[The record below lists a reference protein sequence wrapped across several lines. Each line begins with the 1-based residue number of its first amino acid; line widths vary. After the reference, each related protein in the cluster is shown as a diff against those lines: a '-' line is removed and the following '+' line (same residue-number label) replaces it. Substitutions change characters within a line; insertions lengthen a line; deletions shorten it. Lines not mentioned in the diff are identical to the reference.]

1 MSRKDVHRLIFR
13 FSLLLLVCGIPF
25 CRPLMSMGLLLL
37 AVNWIAEGNFRE
49 KGKRIRRTPLL
60 WVCLL
65 LFAVHLA
72 GLCYSENLGYAANDL
87 IIKIP
92 LFALPLIF
100 ATTEALDQREYTA
113 LLQIYLFAVCAS
125 VCIGTLHFLR
135 HPEITDKREI
145 ALYIS
150 YIRLGL
156 NLSFGSFVS
165 LHFLHAEKQGR
176 RRKGIFLLYLTALAY
191 LVCMMC
197 YIGALTALTLTGTG
211 LLVFTVIFSLR
222 QQNKFTRLLIP
233 ILLLAAGL
241 IGGLRLRNDIREYTR
256 AEPLENADRL
266 TALGHP
272 YTDTLCKEYIE
283 NGTYVY
289 SYLCEEELETAWK
302 QRSSMG
308 YNDWTADGGHI
319 VRYVLIRYLNS
330 KGLRKDAEGVRALND
345 ADIRAIE
352 SGKANVHYTASG
364 LEARYYETLWD
375 LSLYFRCHEM
385 GGSVPQRF
393 EVWRISLMQISEHP
407 LFGTGTGDVKD
418 AFGQKLETEDSPA
431 NGILVRSHN
440 QYLSFAIAFGWIGLA
455 ICLFSL
461 LYPPFATRKKRN
473 SLYLAFLLI
482 FLLSMFT
489 DDPLE
494 RQDGVTLF
502 AFFNSLFLF
511 LLPEGGKEE
520 PHIQK

>member
-13 FSLLLLVCGIPF
+13 FSLLLMVCGIPF
-25 CRPLMSMGLLLL
+25 CRPLMSMGLLLMG
-37 AVNWIAEGNFRE
+37 VNWLAEGNFRE
-49 KGKRIRRTPLL
+49 KGRRICRQPLL
-60 WVCLL
+60 WVCWLL
-65 LFAVHLA
+65 YAVHLLA
-72 GLCYSENLGYAANDL
+72 LCYSENLAYAADDL
-87 IIKIP
+87 IIKLP

-100 ATTEALDQREYTA
+100 ATTEALDRREYLA
-113 LLQIYLFAVCAS
+113 LLQAYLFAVCAS
-125 VCIGTLHFLR
+125 VSIGTVHFLR

-145 ALYIS
+145 ALHIS

-156 NLSFGSFVS
+156 NLSFGFFTAC
-165 LHFLHAEKQGR
+165 FLFHDEKHGK
-176 RRKGIFLLYLTALAY
+176 RRKGLLLLYLAALAFLGY
-191 LVCMMC
+191 MMC
-197 YIGALTALTLTGTG
+197 YIGALTALAMTGTC
-211 LLVFTVIFSLR
+211 LLVFALIFSLR
-222 QQNKFTRLLIP
+222 QQRLWLRLLIP
-233 ILLLAAGL
+233 ALLLAGGIA
-241 IGGLRLRNDIREYTR
+241 GGLRLYGDIREYTR
-256 AEPLENADRL
+256 AESLENADRF
-266 TALGHP
+266 TAEGHP
-272 YTDTLCKEYIE
+272 YADSLPKDYIE

-289 SYLCEEELETAWK
+289 GYLCEEELEAAWK
-302 QRSSMG
+302 ERSRMG
-308 YNDWTADGGHI
+308 YEDWTTDNGHI

-330 KGLRKDAEGVRALND
+330 KGLRKDAAGLRALTD

-393 EVWRISLMQISEHP
+393 EVWRISLMQIREHP

-418 AFGQKLETEDSPA
+418 AFGQKLENEDSPA

-455 ICLFSL
+455 VCLFSL
-461 LYPPFATRKKRN
+461 LFPPIAKRKKTN
-473 SLYLAFLLI
+473 GLYLAFLLI
-482 FLLSMFT
+482 FLLSMLT

-511 LLPEGGKEE
+511 LLPEGGKEA
-520 PHIQK
+520 